1 MYPRLCFSDHPPH
14 WLRSGP
20 LLVIFLLIAG
30 CIEPDPND
38 LTRDL
43 KQFVAETKAK
53 SSGKPLEP
61 PPKIEPYQPFT
72 YTAEGLKDPFLPSPF
87 VQQELAVMDEIPEE
101 ELPDSGIR
109 PDFNRPREELEKYA
123 LGSLSMVGTFFQ
135 GGDLWALV
143 LAPDGIV
150 HRVQT
155 GNHLGMDHG
164 RITNITEQRIDLT
177 QIVAEGRRWMERD
190 AFLTLTEK

>member
-1 MYPRLCFSDHPPH
+1 M
-14 WLRSGP
+14 
-20 LLVIFLLIAG
+20 
-30 CIEPDPND
+30 EPDPDD

-53 SSGKPLEP
+53 SSGRPLDP
-61 PPKIEPYQPFT
+61 PPRIEPYQPFT
-72 YTAEGLKDPFLPSPF
+72 YTAEGLKDPFLPSAF

-101 ELPDSGIR
+101 ELPDTGIR

-123 LGSLSMVGTFFQ
+123 LGSLRMVGTFLQ

-143 LAPDGIV
+143 LAPDNIV

-190 AFLTLTEK
+190 AFLTLTEN